1 MRAQAGQRMIEA
13 SFGRMLAPTTAIGCA
28 ALWRHIEAHEASYD
42 WCLFDDC
49 ADSVC
54 SNGHQLLSH
63 IAAVLEAKPVRD
75 GGRIML
81 HPQAPEGRP
90 WFWTITPREH
100 PPSIH
105 SRGYSET
112 REQAIQDFK
121 A

>member
-1 MRAQAGQRMIEA
+1 MIEA

-121 A
+121 ALWLN